1 VTIINPCLT
10 NKSNGTGQTF
20 LATQTSLTLT
30 TMAEIGSPYIFSL
43 DNNFPLTGNHAYVD
57 CGLRTYSMTISAS
70 LTPYSSYLVLN
81 SNSVTLNPTPL
92 LTVVTLTGEIYLT
105 VALSSYS
112 QITNTFTYPVVIN
125 NRPCEVTWTPLE
137 KTKVIYIGD

>member
-1 VTIINPCLT
+1 
-10 NKSNGTGQTF
+10 
-20 LATQTSLTLT
+20 
-30 TMAEIGSPYIFSL
+30 MAQIGSPYVFSL
-43 DNNFPLTGNHAYVD
+43 DNKFPLTGDHANVN
-57 CGLRTYSMTISAS
+57 CGSRTYSMTISAS

-92 LTVVTLTGEIYLT
+92 LTTVTLTGDIYLT
-105 VALSSYS
+105 VALSSYL

-125 NRPCEVTWTPLE
+125 NRPCEVTWNPSE